1 MGVTHV
7 ELTITSPSNPTLSQK
22 GNFLV
27 DSGASF
33 TVLPKDFVD
42 RLKLRSNFT
51 REFTLA
57 DGKKVER
64 QIGNASIKYGKE
76 EIVTPVVLGRKGD
89 NPLLGAITLESFG
102 LLLDPFQRKLYK
114 STMMLWGST
123 D

>member
-1 MGVTHV
+1 MGITYV
-7 ELTITSPSNPTLSQK
+7 ELTIKNPANPKIEQK

-33 TVLPKDFVD
+33 TVLPKNFVD
-42 RLKLRSNFT
+42 QLKLRSNFS

-64 QIGNASIKYGKE
+64 EIGSASIKYGEE
-76 EIVTPVVLGRKGD
+76 EIVTPVVLGKKGD

-102 LLLDPFQRKLYK
+102 LLLDPFKRKLYK
-114 STMMLWGST
+114 STMML
-123 D
+123 

>member
-1 MGVTHV
+1 MTHV
-7 ELTITSPSNPTLSQK
+7 ELTIKNPANPKITET

-42 RLKLRSNFT
+42 KLKLRPNFT

-57 DGKKVER
+57 DGTRVDR
-64 QIGNASIKYGKE
+64 QIGSASIKYGLD
-76 EIVTPVVLGRKGD
+76 EIVTPVVLGKKGD

-114 STMMLWGST
+114 STMMM
-123 D
+123 

>member
-1 MGVTHV
+1 M
-7 ELTITSPSNPTLSQK
+7 ELTIKNPSNPKTEQK

-42 RLKLRSNFT
+42 RLKLRPNFM

-57 DGKKVER
+57 DGKKVQR
-64 QIGNASIKYGKE
+64 QIGSASIKYGEE
-76 EIVTPVVLGRKGD
+76 EIVTPVVLGKKGD

-114 STMMLWGST
+114 STMML
-123 D
+123 